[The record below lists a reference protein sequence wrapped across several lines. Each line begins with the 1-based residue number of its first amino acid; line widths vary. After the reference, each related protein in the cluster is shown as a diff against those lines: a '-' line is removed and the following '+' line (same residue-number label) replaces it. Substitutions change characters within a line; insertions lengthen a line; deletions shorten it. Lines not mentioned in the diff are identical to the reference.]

1 MLVSEEIF
9 SKYYQ
14 SPLGLLEITGNDLGI
29 SAITFVE
36 EDSEQLASDHPLL
49 EKCIIQLTEY
59 FKGERK
65 KFDLPLNFAGTAFQN
80 QVWSKLLLIP
90 FGKTATYLDI
100 SRALEDE
107 NSTRAVG
114 NANSKNKI
122 AIVVPCHRV
131 IGSNG
136 QLTGYMGG
144 LWRKKWLL
152 KHEADIAFG
161 KQIDLFEN
169 MEMDF

>member
-1 MLVSEEIF
+1 MLVSEEIY
-9 SKYYQ
+9 SKYYN

-29 SAITFVE
+29 SAVTFVE
-36 EDSEQLASDHPLL
+36 QDSAQLSSDHPLL
-49 EKCIIQLTEY
+49 DKCVEQLEEY
-59 FKGERK
+59 FSGKRRS
-65 KFDLPLNFAGTAFQN
+65 FDLLLNFAGTEFQQ

-90 FGKTATYLDI
+90 FGKTASYLDI
-100 SRALEDE
+100 SRALDDE

-152 KHEADIAFG
+152 KHEADLVFG
-161 KQIDLFEN
+161 KQIDMFEN